1 MKRNTS
7 EALLLLIIII
17 VISIIYFSSLK
28 IFVGVPSTIVCLV
41 DV

>member
-28 IFVGVPSTIVCLV
+28 IFVGVPSTIVFLV

>member
-1 MKRNTS
+1 MKRTTS
-7 EALLLLIIII
+7 EALLLLIVII
-17 VISIIYFSSLK
+17 VISIIYFSSVK